1 MSYEESR
8 QDDLYDELM
17 SDMGDKVR
25 AASDEQ
31 LEQWT
36 GRPAVEVRHW
46 IDTESDEFDFL
57 CHDLAV
63 EETKKYAE

>member
-1 MSYEESR
+1 MGYEQSR

-25 AASDEQ
+25 AASDTQ
-31 LEQWT
+31 LEKWT
-36 GRPAVEVRHW
+36 GRPAVEVRRW
-46 IDTESDEFDFL
+46 IDEETDEFDFL

-63 EETKKYAE
+63 EETKKYEE

>member
-1 MSYEESR
+1 MSYEQSR

-17 SDMGDKVR
+17 AAMGDKVR

-31 LEQWT
+31 LEKWA
-36 GRPAVEVRHW
+36 GKPAAEVRLW
-46 IDTESDEFDFL
+46 AESESDEFDFL

-63 EETKKYAE
+63 EEVKKYSE